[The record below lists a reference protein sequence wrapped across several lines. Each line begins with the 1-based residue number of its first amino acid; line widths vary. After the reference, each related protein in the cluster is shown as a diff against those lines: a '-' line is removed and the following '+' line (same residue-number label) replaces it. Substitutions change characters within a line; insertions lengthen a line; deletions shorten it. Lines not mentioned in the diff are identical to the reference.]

1 MWKCPKCGQE
11 FKNTDQDHF
20 CGESPKTIDAYIAEQ
35 PESVQPLLNLVRA
48 TLRAALPDAQERIS
62 WRMPTYWNKK
72 NIIHFASFKNHIGI
86 YPGAEA
92 MVHFSDKLT
101 AYHTSKGALQLPY
114 SKPLPLELITEI
126 AKWCE
131 ETGNHH

>member
-1 MWKCPKCGQE
+1 MWKCPKCEQE
-11 FKNTDQDHF
+11 FKNTNQDHF
-20 CGESPKTIDAYIAEQ
+20 CSESPKTIDAYIAEQ
-35 PESVQPLLNLVRA
+35 PESVQPLLHLVRD

-62 WRMPTYWNKK
+62 WRMPTYWRNQ
-72 NIIHFASFKNHIGI
+72 NIIHFASFKHHIGI
-86 YPGAEA
+86 YPGAQA
-92 MVHFSDKLT
+92 MVHFSEKLA

-114 SKPLPLELITEI
+114 NKPLPLELITEI